1 MTYSEIWHRIATSYD
16 DGEARAIAR
25 ILIEELFGLS
35 YADIVCGATEQLSA
49 DDTLRLDTAVR
60 RIEQGEPLQHVLG
73 YADFCGNRFCVNGSV
88 LIPRPETEWLVDEGA
103 KLMSTTATSSPKRIL
118 DIGTGSG
125 CIAISLKLRLG
136 DAYVEAWDISE
147 EALRTAQDNADA
159 LKAEVTFRK
168 RDALKAEGECLQGG
182 ALVSS
187 APTGQA
193 MDSINSNEG
202 ALVSSAPTEQT
213 MDSINSNE
221 GALVSSAPTGQTM
234 DSINSNEG
242 ALVSSAPTGQAM
254 DSINSNEASTTAA
267 PWDLIVSNPPYICD
281 SERSAMDDNVL
292 LHEPHTALFV
302 PDDDPLRFYRA
313 IARYALLT
321 LNTGGSLLFE
331 CNTRYAEATGT
342 MLRDMG
348 FEEVTVS
355 DDCFNLPRFVRGKQP
370 LPTLPVGEGLVT
382 QGEANCRRLRHSCRS
397 HWQLK

>member
-103 KLMSTTATSSPKRIL
+103 KLMDGCIASDETQHKAPHSPKRIL

-159 LKAEVTFRK
+159 LKAEVVFRK

-187 APTGQA
+187 APT
-193 MDSINSNEG
+193 E
-202 ALVSSAPTEQT
+202 
-213 MDSINSNE
+213 
-221 GALVSSAPTGQTM
+221 
-234 DSINSNEG
+234 
-242 ALVSSAPTGQAM
+242 QAM

-321 LNTGGSLLFE
+321 LNIGGSLLFE

-355 DDCFNLPRFVRGKQP
+355 DDCFNLPRFVRGSSPSQSAAP
-370 LPTLPVGEGLVT
+370 PNPPRRGGL
-382 QGEANCRRLRHSCRS
+382 S
-397 HWQLK
+397 

>member
-35 YADIVCGATEQLSA
+35 YTDIVCGATEQLSA

-103 KLMSTTATSSPKRIL
+103 KLMDGCIASDETQHKAPHSPKRIL

-125 CIAISLKLRLG
+125 CIAISLKLHLG

-147 EALRTAQDNADA
+147 EALRTAESNAQA
-159 LKAEVTFRK
+159 LKAEVVFRK
-168 RDALKAEGECLQGG
+168 RDALRA
-182 ALVSS
+182 
-187 APTGQA
+187 
-193 MDSINSNEG
+193 DN
-202 ALVSSAPTEQT
+202 
-213 MDSINSNE
+213 
-221 GALVSSAPTGQTM
+221 
-234 DSINSNEG
+234 
-242 ALVSSAPTGQAM
+242 
-254 DSINSNEASTTAA
+254 TAA

-321 LNTGGSLLFE
+321 LNIGGSLLFE
-331 CNTRYAEATGT
+331 CNTRYAEATGK
-342 MLRDMG
+342 MLSDMG

-355 DDCFNLPRFVRGKQP
+355 DDCFNLPRFVRGRK
-370 LPTLPVGEGLVT
+370 
-382 QGEANCRRLRHSCRS
+382 NS
-397 HWQLK
+397 HNQ

>member
-49 DDTLRLDTAVR
+49 DDTLRIDTAVR

-103 KLMSTTATSSPKRIL
+103 KLMDGCIASSPKRIL

-159 LKAEVTFRK
+159 LKAEVVFCK
-168 RDALKAEGECLQGG
+168 RDALRAE
-182 ALVSS
+182 
-187 APTGQA
+187 
-193 MDSINSNEG
+193 N
-202 ALVSSAPTEQT
+202 
-213 MDSINSNE
+213 
-221 GALVSSAPTGQTM
+221 
-234 DSINSNEG
+234 
-242 ALVSSAPTGQAM
+242 
-254 DSINSNEASTTAA
+254 TAA

-331 CNTRYAEATGT
+331 CNTRYAEATGA

-355 DDCFNLPRFVRGKQP
+355 DDCFNLPRFVRGSSPSQP
-370 LPTLPVGEGLVT
+370 SPSGRAWLPK
-382 QGEANCRRLRHSCRS
+382 A
-397 HWQLK
+397 

>member
-103 KLMSTTATSSPKRIL
+103 KLMDGCIASDKTQHKAPHSPKRIL

-147 EALRTAQDNADA
+147 EALRTAQNNADA
-159 LKAEVTFRK
+159 LKAEVVFRK
-168 RDALKAEGECLQGG
+168 RDALRAEGECLQGG

-187 APTGQA
+187 APTEQA
-193 MDSINSNEG
+193 MDY
-202 ALVSSAPTEQT
+202 
-213 MDSINSNE
+213 
-221 GALVSSAPTGQTM
+221 
-234 DSINSNEG
+234 
-242 ALVSSAPTGQAM
+242 
-254 DSINSNEASTTAA
+254 EASTTAA

-321 LNTGGSLLFE
+321 LNIGGSLLFE

-355 DDCFNLPRFVRGKQP
+355 DDCFNLPRFVRGSSPSQP
-370 LPTLPVGEGLVT
+370 SPSGR
-382 QGEANCRRLRHSCRS
+382 A
-397 HWQLK
+397 

>member
-103 KLMSTTATSSPKRIL
+103 KLMDGCIASDETQHKAPHSPKRIL

-147 EALRTAQDNADA
+147 EALRTAQNNADA
-159 LKAEVTFRK
+159 LKAEVVFCK
-168 RDALKAEGECLQGG
+168 RDALKAEEEGCSEEECLQGG

-187 APTGQA
+187 APTEQA
-193 MDSINSNEG
+193 MNSINYS
-202 ALVSSAPTEQT
+202 
-213 MDSINSNE
+213 
-221 GALVSSAPTGQTM
+221 
-234 DSINSNEG
+234 
-242 ALVSSAPTGQAM
+242 
-254 DSINSNEASTTAA
+254 EANILAA

-321 LNTGGSLLFE
+321 LNAGGNLLFE
-331 CNTRYAEATGT
+331 CNTRYAEATGD

-355 DDCFNLPRFVRGKQP
+355 DDCFGLPRFVRGTSPAQP
-370 LPTLPVGEGLVT
+370 TAPPNPPHRGGLSY
-382 QGEANCRRLRHSCRS
+382 QGLGRPKEA
-397 HWQLK
+397 

>member
-125 CIAISLKLRLG
+125 CIAINLKLRLG

-159 LKAEVTFRK
+159 LKAEVVFRK
-168 RDALKAEGECLQGG
+168 RDALKAEEEDCSEEECLQGG

-193 MDSINSNEG
+193 MDSINYS
-202 ALVSSAPTEQT
+202 
-213 MDSINSNE
+213 
-221 GALVSSAPTGQTM
+221 
-234 DSINSNEG
+234 
-242 ALVSSAPTGQAM
+242 
-254 DSINSNEASTTAA
+254 EANILAA

-331 CNTRYAEATGT
+331 CNTRYAEATGA

-355 DDCFNLPRFVRGKQP
+355 DDCFNLPRFVRGSSPSQP
-370 LPTLPVGEGLVT
+370 SPSGR
-382 QGEANCRRLRHSCRS
+382 A
-397 HWQLK
+397 

>member
-35 YADIVCGATEQLSA
+35 YTDIVCGATEQLSA

-73 YADFCGNRFCVNGSV
+73 YADFCGNRFSVNGSV

-103 KLMSTTATSSPKRIL
+103 KLMKGCIASDETQHKAPHSPKRIL

-159 LKAEVTFRK
+159 LKAEVMFRK
-168 RDALKAEGECLQGG
+168 RDALKAEGECLQG
-182 ALVSS
+182 
-187 APTGQA
+187 
-193 MDSINSNEG
+193 
-202 ALVSSAPTEQT
+202 
-213 MDSINSNE
+213 
-221 GALVSSAPTGQTM
+221 
-234 DSINSNEG
+234 G

-321 LNTGGSLLFE
+321 LNIGGNLLFE
-331 CNTRYAEATGT
+331 CNTRYAEATGK
-342 MLRDMG
+342 MLSDMG

-355 DDCFNLPRFVRGKQP
+355 DDCFNLPRFVRGRK
-370 LPTLPVGEGLVT
+370 
-382 QGEANCRRLRHSCRS
+382 NS
-397 HWQLK
+397 HNQ

>member
-103 KLMSTTATSSPKRIL
+103 KLMDGCIASDETQHKAPHSPKRIL

-159 LKAEVTFRK
+159 LKAEVVFRK
-168 RDALKAEGECLQGG
+168 RDALRA
-182 ALVSS
+182 
-187 APTGQA
+187 
-193 MDSINSNEG
+193 DN
-202 ALVSSAPTEQT
+202 
-213 MDSINSNE
+213 
-221 GALVSSAPTGQTM
+221 
-234 DSINSNEG
+234 
-242 ALVSSAPTGQAM
+242 
-254 DSINSNEASTTAA
+254 TAA
-267 PWDLIVSNPPYICD
+267 PWDLIVSNPPYICN

-321 LNTGGSLLFE
+321 LNIGGNLLFE
-331 CNTRYAEATGT
+331 CNTRYAEATGK
-342 MLRDMG
+342 MLSDMG
-348 FEEVTVS
+348 FKEVTVS
-355 DDCFNLPRFVRGKQP
+355 DDCFNLPRFVRGRK
-370 LPTLPVGEGLVT
+370 
-382 QGEANCRRLRHSCRS
+382 NS
-397 HWQLK
+397 HNQ

>member
-73 YADFCGNRFCVNGSV
+73 YADFCGNRFSVNSSV

-103 KLMSTTATSSPKRIL
+103 KLMDGCIASDETQHKAPHSPKRIL

-159 LKAEVTFRK
+159 LKAEVVFRK
-168 RDALKAEGECLQGG
+168 RDALRA
-182 ALVSS
+182 
-187 APTGQA
+187 
-193 MDSINSNEG
+193 DN
-202 ALVSSAPTEQT
+202 
-213 MDSINSNE
+213 
-221 GALVSSAPTGQTM
+221 
-234 DSINSNEG
+234 
-242 ALVSSAPTGQAM
+242 
-254 DSINSNEASTTAA
+254 TAA

-321 LNTGGSLLFE
+321 LNIGGSLLFE

-342 MLRDMG
+342 MLSDMG

-355 DDCFNLPRFVRGKQP
+355 DDCFSLPRFVRGSSPSQPSPSGRAWLPKVKQ
-370 LPTLPVGEGLVT
+370 TVGGYGIPAVAI
-382 QGEANCRRLRHSCRS
+382 GN
-397 HWQLK
+397 

>member
-35 YADIVCGATEQLSA
+35 YTDIVCGATEQLSA

-103 KLMSTTATSSPKRIL
+103 KLMDGCIASDETQHKASHSPKRIL

-159 LKAEVTFRK
+159 LKAEVVFRK
-168 RDALKAEGECLQGG
+168 RDALRA
-182 ALVSS
+182 
-187 APTGQA
+187 
-193 MDSINSNEG
+193 DN
-202 ALVSSAPTEQT
+202 
-213 MDSINSNE
+213 
-221 GALVSSAPTGQTM
+221 
-234 DSINSNEG
+234 
-242 ALVSSAPTGQAM
+242 
-254 DSINSNEASTTAA
+254 TAA

-342 MLRDMG
+342 MLSDMG

-355 DDCFNLPRFVRGKQP
+355 DDCFNLPRFVRGSSPSQP
-370 LPTLPVGEGLVT
+370 AAPPNPPRRGGL
-382 QGEANCRRLRHSCRS
+382 S
-397 HWQLK
+397 

>member
-73 YADFCGNRFCVNGSV
+73 YADFCGNRFSVNGSV

-103 KLMSTTATSSPKRIL
+103 KLMDGCIASDETQHKAPHSPKRIL

-159 LKAEVTFRK
+159 LKAEVVFRK

-202 ALVSSAPTEQT
+202 ALVSSAPTGQT

-242 ALVSSAPTGQAM
+242 ALVSSAPTEQAM
-254 DSINSNEASTTAA
+254 DSINYSEANILAA

-321 LNTGGSLLFE
+321 LNIGGSLLFE
-331 CNTRYAEATGT
+331 CNTRYAEATGK

-355 DDCFNLPRFVRGKQP
+355 DDCFNLPRFVRGRKNIHNQ
-370 LPTLPVGEGLVT
+370 
-382 QGEANCRRLRHSCRS
+382 
-397 HWQLK
+397 

>member
-103 KLMSTTATSSPKRIL
+103 KLMSTTATSSTKRIL

-159 LKAEVTFRK
+159 LKAEVVFRK
-168 RDALKAEGECLQGG
+168 RDALKAEEECCSEEECLQGG

-187 APTGQA
+187 APTEQA
-193 MDSINSNEG
+193 MDSINYSKANI
-202 ALVSSAPTEQT
+202 L
-213 MDSINSNE
+213 
-221 GALVSSAPTGQTM
+221 
-234 DSINSNEG
+234 
-242 ALVSSAPTGQAM
+242 
-254 DSINSNEASTTAA
+254 AA
-267 PWDLIVSNPPYICD
+267 PWDMIVSNPPYICD

-321 LNTGGSLLFE
+321 LNIGGSLLFE

-342 MLRDMG
+342 MLSDMG

-355 DDCFNLPRFVRGKQP
+355 DDCFGLPRFVRGSSPSQQAAP
-370 LPTLPVGEGLVT
+370 PNPPRRGGL
-382 QGEANCRRLRHSCRS
+382 S
-397 HWQLK
+397 

>member
-73 YADFCGNRFCVNGSV
+73 YADFCGNRFSVNGSV

-168 RDALKAEGECLQGG
+168 RDALKAEEEGCSEEECLQGG

-187 APTGQA
+187 APTEQA
-193 MDSINSNEG
+193 MDY
-202 ALVSSAPTEQT
+202 
-213 MDSINSNE
+213 
-221 GALVSSAPTGQTM
+221 
-234 DSINSNEG
+234 
-242 ALVSSAPTGQAM
+242 
-254 DSINSNEASTTAA
+254 EASTTAA

-321 LNTGGSLLFE
+321 LNIGGSLLFE
-331 CNTRYAEATGT
+331 CNTRYAEATGK
-342 MLRDMG
+342 MLSDMG

-355 DDCFNLPRFVRGKQP
+355 DDCFGLPRFVRGSSPSQPAAPPNQQP
-370 LPTLPVGEGLVT
+370 LPINSPSQPSPSGR
-382 QGEANCRRLRHSCRS
+382 A
-397 HWQLK
+397 

>member
-73 YADFCGNRFCVNGSV
+73 YADFCGNRFSVNSSV

-103 KLMSTTATSSPKRIL
+103 KLMDGCIASDETQHKAPHSPKRIL

-159 LKAEVTFRK
+159 LKAEVVFRK
-168 RDALKAEGECLQGG
+168 RDALRA
-182 ALVSS
+182 
-187 APTGQA
+187 
-193 MDSINSNEG
+193 DN
-202 ALVSSAPTEQT
+202 
-213 MDSINSNE
+213 
-221 GALVSSAPTGQTM
+221 
-234 DSINSNEG
+234 
-242 ALVSSAPTGQAM
+242 
-254 DSINSNEASTTAA
+254 TAA

-321 LNTGGSLLFE
+321 LNIGGSLLFE
-331 CNTRYAEATGT
+331 CNTRYAEATGK
-342 MLRDMG
+342 MLSDMG

-355 DDCFNLPRFVRGKQP
+355 DDCFNLPRFVRGRK
-370 LPTLPVGEGLVT
+370 
-382 QGEANCRRLRHSCRS
+382 NS
-397 HWQLK
+397 HNQ

>member
-60 RIEQGEPLQHVLG
+60 RIEHGEPLQHVLG

-103 KLMSTTATSSPKRIL
+103 KLMGGCIASDETQHKAPHSPKRIL

-159 LKAEVTFRK
+159 LKAEVVFRK
-168 RDALKAEGECLQGG
+168 RDALKAEEEGYSEEECLQG
-182 ALVSS
+182 
-187 APTGQA
+187 
-193 MDSINSNEG
+193 
-202 ALVSSAPTEQT
+202 
-213 MDSINSNE
+213 

-234 DSINSNEG
+234 DSINYS
-242 ALVSSAPTGQAM
+242 
-254 DSINSNEASTTAA
+254 EANILTA
-267 PWDLIVSNPPYICD
+267 PWDLIVSNPPYICN

-321 LNTGGSLLFE
+321 LNIGGNLLFE

-348 FEEVTVS
+348 FEEVTLS
-355 DDCFNLPRFVRGKQP
+355 DDCFNLPRFVRGRK
-370 LPTLPVGEGLVT
+370 
-382 QGEANCRRLRHSCRS
+382 NS
-397 HWQLK
+397 HNQ

>member
-88 LIPRPETEWLVDEGA
+88 LIPRPETEWLVNEGA
-103 KLMSTTATSSPKRIL
+103 KLMDGCIASDETQHKAPHSPKRIL

-159 LKAEVTFRK
+159 LKAEVVFRK
-168 RDALKAEGECLQGG
+168 RDALRA
-182 ALVSS
+182 
-187 APTGQA
+187 
-193 MDSINSNEG
+193 DN
-202 ALVSSAPTEQT
+202 
-213 MDSINSNE
+213 
-221 GALVSSAPTGQTM
+221 
-234 DSINSNEG
+234 
-242 ALVSSAPTGQAM
+242 
-254 DSINSNEASTTAA
+254 TAA

-321 LNTGGSLLFE
+321 LNIGGSLLFE

-355 DDCFNLPRFVRGKQP
+355 DDCFSLPRFVMGRK
-370 LPTLPVGEGLVT
+370 
-382 QGEANCRRLRHSCRS
+382 NS
-397 HWQLK
+397 HNQ

>member
-35 YADIVCGATEQLSA
+35 YTDIVCGATEQLSA

-103 KLMSTTATSSPKRIL
+103 KLMSGCIASDEMQHKAPHSPKRIL

-159 LKAEVTFRK
+159 LKAEVVFRK
-168 RDALKAEGECLQGG
+168 RDALKAEEEGCSEEECLQGG

-187 APTGQA
+187 APTEQA
-193 MDSINSNEG
+193 
-202 ALVSSAPTEQT
+202 

-221 GALVSSAPTGQTM
+221 GALVSSAPTGQTK
-234 DSINSNEG
+234 DSINYS
-242 ALVSSAPTGQAM
+242 
-254 DSINSNEASTTAA
+254 EANILAA
-267 PWDLIVSNPPYICD
+267 TWDLIVSNPPYICD

-331 CNTRYAEATGT
+331 CNTRYAEATRT
-342 MLRDMG
+342 MLSDMG

-355 DDCFNLPRFVRGKQP
+355 DDCFNLPRFVRGRKNSPSQP
-370 LPTLPVGEGLVT
+370 SPSGR
-382 QGEANCRRLRHSCRS
+382 A
-397 HWQLK
+397 

>member
-35 YADIVCGATEQLSA
+35 YTDIVCGATEQLSA

-73 YADFCGNRFCVNGSV
+73 YADFCGNRFSVNGSV

-103 KLMSTTATSSPKRIL
+103 KLMKGCIASDETQHKAPHSPKRIL

-159 LKAEVTFRK
+159 LKAEVVFRK
-168 RDALKAEGECLQGG
+168 MDALRAEEEDCSEEECLQGG

-193 MDSINSNEG
+193 MDSINSNE
-202 ALVSSAPTEQT
+202 AN
-213 MDSINSNE
+213 I
-221 GALVSSAPTGQTM
+221 
-234 DSINSNEG
+234 I
-242 ALVSSAPTGQAM
+242 
-254 DSINSNEASTTAA
+254 AA

-321 LNTGGSLLFE
+321 LNIGGNLLFE
-331 CNTRYAEATGT
+331 CNTRYAEATGK
-342 MLRDMG
+342 MLSDMG

-355 DDCFNLPRFVRGKQP
+355 DDCFNLPRFVRGRKNSPSQP
-370 LPTLPVGEGLVT
+370 AAPPNPPRRGGLSYP
-382 QGEANCRRLRHSCRS
+382 RLR
-397 HWQLK
+397 KA

>member
-103 KLMSTTATSSPKRIL
+103 KLMDDCIASDETQHKAPHSPKRIL

-147 EALRTAQDNADA
+147 DALRTAQDNADA
-159 LKAEVTFRK
+159 LKAEVVFRK
-168 RDALKAEGECLQGG
+168 RDALKAE
-182 ALVSS
+182 
-187 APTGQA
+187 
-193 MDSINSNEG
+193 NS
-202 ALVSSAPTEQT
+202 T
-213 MDSINSNE
+213 
-221 GALVSSAPTGQTM
+221 
-234 DSINSNEG
+234 
-242 ALVSSAPTGQAM
+242 
-254 DSINSNEASTTAA
+254 A
-267 PWDLIVSNPPYICD
+267 PWDLIVSNPPYICN

-302 PDDDPLRFYRA
+302 PDDNPLRFYRA

-321 LNTGGSLLFE
+321 LNIGGSLLFE
-331 CNTRYAEATGT
+331 CNTRYAEATGA
-342 MLRDMG
+342 MLSDMG

-355 DDCFNLPRFVRGKQP
+355 DDCFNLPRFVRGRK
-370 LPTLPVGEGLVT
+370 
-382 QGEANCRRLRHSCRS
+382 NS
-397 HWQLK
+397 HNQ

>member
-103 KLMSTTATSSPKRIL
+103 KLMDGCIASDETQHKAPHSPKRIL

-159 LKAEVTFRK
+159 LKAEVVFRK
-168 RDALKAEGECLQGG
+168 RDALRA
-182 ALVSS
+182 
-187 APTGQA
+187 
-193 MDSINSNEG
+193 DN
-202 ALVSSAPTEQT
+202 
-213 MDSINSNE
+213 
-221 GALVSSAPTGQTM
+221 
-234 DSINSNEG
+234 
-242 ALVSSAPTGQAM
+242 
-254 DSINSNEASTTAA
+254 TAA

-321 LNTGGSLLFE
+321 LNIGGSLLFE
-331 CNTRYAEATGT
+331 CNTRYAEA
-342 MLRDMG
+342 MAA
-348 FEEVTVS
+348 V
-355 DDCFNLPRFVRGKQP
+355 
-370 LPTLPVGEGLVT
+370 
-382 QGEANCRRLRHSCRS
+382 
-397 HWQLK
+397 

>member
-35 YADIVCGATEQLSA
+35 YTDIVCGATEQLSA
-49 DDTLRLDTAVR
+49 DDTLRLDTAIR

-103 KLMSTTATSSPKRIL
+103 KLMNGCIASDDTQHKAPHSPKRIL

-159 LKAEVTFRK
+159 LKAEVVFRK
-168 RDALKAEGECLQGG
+168 RDALKAEEEGCSEEECLQGG

-187 APTGQA
+187 APTEQA
-193 MDSINSNEG
+193 MDSINYS
-202 ALVSSAPTEQT
+202 
-213 MDSINSNE
+213 
-221 GALVSSAPTGQTM
+221 
-234 DSINSNEG
+234 
-242 ALVSSAPTGQAM
+242 
-254 DSINSNEASTTAA
+254 EANILAA

-321 LNTGGSLLFE
+321 LNIGGSLLFE

-355 DDCFNLPRFVRGKQP
+355 DDCFNLPRFVRGRKNSPNQ
-370 LPTLPVGEGLVT
+370 
-382 QGEANCRRLRHSCRS
+382 
-397 HWQLK
+397 

>member
-103 KLMSTTATSSPKRIL
+103 KLMSTTATSSTKRIL

-159 LKAEVTFRK
+159 LKAEVVFRK
-168 RDALKAEGECLQGG
+168 RDALRAEGECLQGG

-193 MDSINSNEG
+193 MDSINSNE
-202 ALVSSAPTEQT
+202 A
-213 MDSINSNE
+213 N
-221 GALVSSAPTGQTM
+221 
-234 DSINSNEG
+234 
-242 ALVSSAPTGQAM
+242 
-254 DSINSNEASTTAA
+254 TTAA

-321 LNTGGSLLFE
+321 LNIGGSLLFE

-342 MLRDMG
+342 LLRDMG

-355 DDCFNLPRFVRGKQP
+355 DDCFNLPRFVRGRKNSPNQ
-370 LPTLPVGEGLVT
+370 
-382 QGEANCRRLRHSCRS
+382 
-397 HWQLK
+397 

>member
-73 YADFCGNRFCVNGSV
+73 YADFCGNRFSVNGSV

-103 KLMSTTATSSPKRIL
+103 KLMNGCIASDETQHKAPHSPKRIL

-159 LKAEVTFRK
+159 LKAEVVFRK
-168 RDALKAEGECLQGG
+168 RDALRA
-182 ALVSS
+182 
-187 APTGQA
+187 
-193 MDSINSNEG
+193 DN
-202 ALVSSAPTEQT
+202 
-213 MDSINSNE
+213 
-221 GALVSSAPTGQTM
+221 
-234 DSINSNEG
+234 
-242 ALVSSAPTGQAM
+242 
-254 DSINSNEASTTAA
+254 TAA

-321 LNTGGSLLFE
+321 LNIGGNLLFE
-331 CNTRYAEATGT
+331 CNTRYAEATGK
-342 MLRDMG
+342 MLSDMG

-355 DDCFNLPRFVRGKQP
+355 DDCFSLPRFVRGRKNSPAQQP
-370 LPTLPVGEGLVT
+370 LPTPPVGEGLVT
-382 QGEANCRRLRHSCRS
+382 QGLERPKKAYHP
-397 HWQLK
+397 KA

>member
-73 YADFCGNRFCVNGSV
+73 YADFCGNRFSVNGSV

-159 LKAEVTFRK
+159 LKAEVVFRK
-168 RDALKAEGECLQGG
+168 RDALKAEEEGCSEEECLQGG

-187 APTGQA
+187 APTEQA
-193 MDSINSNEG
+193 MDSINYSEDNI
-202 ALVSSAPTEQT
+202 L
-213 MDSINSNE
+213 
-221 GALVSSAPTGQTM
+221 
-234 DSINSNEG
+234 
-242 ALVSSAPTGQAM
+242 
-254 DSINSNEASTTAA
+254 AA

-321 LNTGGSLLFE
+321 LNIGGSLLFE

-355 DDCFNLPRFVRGKQP
+355 DDCFNLPRFVRGSSPSQP
-370 LPTLPVGEGLVT
+370 AAPPNPPRRGGLSYP
-382 QGEANCRRLRHSCRS
+382 RLR
-397 HWQLK
+397 KA

>member
-73 YADFCGNRFCVNGSV
+73 YADFCGNRFSVNSSV

-103 KLMSTTATSSPKRIL
+103 KLMSTTATSFPKRIL

-159 LKAEVTFRK
+159 LKAEVVFRK
-168 RDALKAEGECLQGG
+168 RDALKAEEEDCSEEECLQGG

-187 APTGQA
+187 APTEQA
-193 MDSINSNEG
+193 
-202 ALVSSAPTEQT
+202 

-242 ALVSSAPTGQAM
+242 AIVSSAPTEQAM
-254 DSINSNEASTTAA
+254 DSINYSGANILAA

-355 DDCFNLPRFVRGKQP
+355 DDCFNLPRFVRGSSPSQP
-370 LPTLPVGEGLVT
+370 AAPPNPPRRGGL
-382 QGEANCRRLRHSCRS
+382 GYPRLR
-397 HWQLK
+397 KA

>member
-73 YADFCGNRFCVNGSV
+73 YADFCGNRFSVNGSV

-103 KLMSTTATSSPKRIL
+103 KLMSDGSTPTDIKKLNSKRIL

-159 LKAEVTFRK
+159 LKAEVVFRK
-168 RDALKAEGECLQGG
+168 RD
-182 ALVSS
+182 
-187 APTGQA
+187 
-193 MDSINSNEG
+193 
-202 ALVSSAPTEQT
+202 ALVSSAPTEQ
-213 MDSINSNE
+213 
-221 GALVSSAPTGQTM
+221 
-234 DSINSNEG
+234 
-242 ALVSSAPTGQAM
+242 AM
-254 DSINSNEASTTAA
+254 DSINYSEANILAA

-321 LNTGGSLLFE
+321 LNIGGSLLFE
-331 CNTRYAEATGT
+331 CNTRYAEATGA

-355 DDCFNLPRFVRGKQP
+355 DDCFNLPRFVRGRK
-370 LPTLPVGEGLVT
+370 
-382 QGEANCRRLRHSCRS
+382 NS
-397 HWQLK
+397 HNQ

>member
-35 YADIVCGATEQLSA
+35 YTDIVCGATEQLSA

-103 KLMSTTATSSPKRIL
+103 KLMSTTATSSSKRIL

-147 EALRTAQDNADA
+147 KALRTAQDNADA
-159 LKAEVTFRK
+159 LKAEVVFRK
-168 RDALKAEGECLQGG
+168 RDALKA
-182 ALVSS
+182 
-187 APTGQA
+187 
-193 MDSINSNEG
+193 DN
-202 ALVSSAPTEQT
+202 
-213 MDSINSNE
+213 
-221 GALVSSAPTGQTM
+221 
-234 DSINSNEG
+234 
-242 ALVSSAPTGQAM
+242 
-254 DSINSNEASTTAA
+254 TAA

-321 LNTGGSLLFE
+321 LNIGGSLLFE

-355 DDCFNLPRFVRGKQP
+355 DDCFNLPRFVRGRSPSQSTAP
-370 LPTLPVGEGLVT
+370 PNPPRRGGLSYP
-382 QGEANCRRLRHSCRS
+382 RLR
-397 HWQLK
+397 KA